1 MEVTKDI
8 NRTQVVLAEK
18 KWADKWLVEQL
29 GKNLATVSKW
39 YKNASNLLQIAKV
52 LEVYVKE
59 VLNSSLEGS
68 VHMVRLVK

>member
-18 KWADKWLVEQL
+18 KWTDKWLVEQL

-59 VLNSSLEGS
+59 VLNSSLEGG